1 MMISICADAQER
13 VTGVCPDNLTGGQG
27 WVWIETDLTPDDNLT
42 DERGIALYKIV
53 NGAVVARTAEEIA
66 ADTPEPTTP
75 EPTQDERIDQVEA
88 ALIELAAIV
97 TGGV

>member
-1 MMISICADAQER
+1 MMVSICADAQGR

-53 NGAVVARTAEEIA
+53 NGAVVARTAEEIS
-66 ADTPEPTTP
+66 ADVTAQGSIAPEPTIG
-75 EPTQDERIDQVEA
+75 ERLAAVEA
-88 ALIELAAIV
+88 AMLDLML
-97 TGGV
+97 GGGF